1 MLRYLAPACG
11 AAAGATRARCRMGA
25 ACCAQPLQRAV
36 SRRPARA
43 RRGGRAQ
50 QALSWTPAAW
60 GLWQAGG
67 ERPRPRRAQVR
78 VFSSRDHTRALAAGD
93 AWAAVGWSGDLL
105 PLAERSS
112 NVALTAPASGVP
124 LWADL
129 WAVPA
134 GAAGGS
140 EVGPAERCEP
150 ASAHAQRPAAARSWS
165 GLRCSLA

>member
-1 MLRYLAPACG
+1 MRAR
-11 AAAGATRARCRMGA
+11 AAAWAPHAARRP
-25 ACCAQPLQRAV
+25 CAGRLQQRAV

-43 RRGGRAQ
+43 RWGRRAL
-50 QALSWTPAAW
+50 QALSWMPAAW
-60 GLWQAGG
+60 RLWQAGG
-67 ERPRPRRAQVR
+67 QRPCPRGAQVR

-93 AWAAVGWSGDLL
+93 VWAAVGWSGDLL

-140 EVGPAERCEP
+140 GVGPAERSEP
-150 ASAHAQRPAAARSWS
+150 VSARAQHLAARS
-165 GLRCSLA
+165 